1 MRTHYRYLAIAAT
14 AFAAASAFGQQ
25 PQRAIGANPISR
37 GESGLFGPAFRNDLG
52 GPLDSGNPISRPTM
66 VHSEVATPVTPVPEP
81 SEWLMLAAGL
91 GVGLVV
97 LRRSARR
104 G

>member
-1 MRTHYRYLAIAAT
+1 MRSHYRFFAIVAT

-25 PQRAIGANPISR
+25 QRAIGPNPISR
-37 GESGLFGPAFRNDLG
+37 GESGLFGPAFRTELG
-52 GPLDSGNPISRPTM
+52 GPLDGGNALARPSM
-66 VHSEVATPVTPVPEP
+66 VHNATPTPVTPVPEP

-97 LRRSARR
+97 LRRGARR